1 MSASTPKDLSF
12 KEIAELPRE
21 QRREYFGKKYL
32 VPLDHP
38 AMPAAGPDFA
48 RTVHELVD
56 IKVAPKLPRDS
67 LAMSGVDYIY
77 RSALYKRNWK
87 LQVAFKGEIRTIEFL
102 PGGLWILPEAFD
114 TKNSSRDML
123 DYEWFGH
130 RPVGGPRAIADVMII
145 GKHPGVEELDK
156 GQNFI
161 GPSSS
166 DLHRALRD
174 LKVKPETR
182 HGWYVTNTV
191 KHNRLDPTS
200 GTMQQSWLKNCAPLL
215 YQEILL
221 VRPKFIACLGTE
233 AIKAVLGKDYTVGNM
248 KSRVIDLTFRVPPA
262 TATTHV
268 DYDDLD
274 SYVDHKVSVMGIPHP
289 AYIFRMPEAYPDL
302 HGGLELFINMVGGE
316 RPIDVEKD
324 KRHTPVYT
332 TEKLGDIVDRIIE
345 NARDNW
351 DFEVDGDLPIAW
363 DAEWHGRQ
371 PGDAGS
377 YLRTIQFAA
386 GYSYK
391 DAPKRATCVVL
402 TEKGGTV
409 NGWFHSRDEIT
420 SQLRRLIAGQHSDGG
435 PPIKTRHGGHF
446 FKADI
451 PWIRHFLGI
460 DFGPLW
466 VTLPPLP
473 PVKYLD
479 DAGKEQEREQL
490 VKRFNGIKYCK
501 ALGARELRRLDHKTK
516 QQKLPKKERTEF
528 TEPLPDRDAV
538 DEKGLPIYRDQPH
551 HQYELTRYTGGFDT
565 GYMTHAVFEAVESFD
580 LEQLALRWT
589 TCPRWST
596 GVEQA
601 KVQIAKEMGIKLR
614 DLGGYGDILDDHLLG
629 YALYDADAT
638 LRLFW
643 RLNFA
648 RTLNDGDGFL
658 DQDVKHHNSREA
670 FWRTMLAG
678 PTFLEMEETGVTV
691 DVERGKELIKVFE
704 MAKERLTTSLRD
716 QLGWPTFNPN
726 SAPQTRALLFGE
738 AFSGMVDKKTG
749 APKRVLPEGFDE
761 KGFGLDPIKTT
772 GKPSRA
778 WANIRDNERKLYTP
792 AVDKEVLGIYA
803 HENDQ
808 IKQLRDIRYI
818 RQVLQSVLRPPKVG
832 EPIGADSASGMVYD
846 ELDEFDG
853 GFLSYVSPTDGRVR
867 SRFYPV
873 ETGRCSSAGPN
884 LQNLAKRRED
894 DYARIL
900 GHCDDEG
907 KLVGDY
913 LAILGGTLYNDPIR
927 SIVTAGDWDGEPTVL
942 MEFDIISAEIAALAW
957 ESGDAQMIEDVNRA
971 MLPEDDPNFLD
982 IHSSTAVE
990 AFKLDCAPT
999 KKALKALGKPG
1010 LRVAAKNVRF
1020 GVPYGRSAEAL
1031 SRQCQEEGAKV
1042 SVADCQKL
1050 IDNYKKR
1057 YPAASDFLDACENR
1071 VYGKENSSM
1080 VGAFGR
1086 RRRFQPVDDKSV
1098 MADQGRS
1105 AKNFPIQN
1113 LVADAILMGMY
1124 NILHEREVNG
1134 LQGAFRVVLQIHD
1147 AIMLEVKIPFIEEVR
1162 RVVTHAMTAMVP
1174 ITPRDL
1180 VDGVPM
1186 EGEVYHF
1193 NVDCSVFLNWG
1204 QSIDPERGRFLG
1216 IPEEYLGGK

>member
-1 MSASTPKDLSF
+1 MSVNAKTPEELKF
-12 KEIAELPRE
+12 KETVELPRE
-21 QRREYFGKKYL
+21 QRRERFGQKYL

-38 AMPAAGPDFA
+38 AMPPAGPDFA
-48 RTVHELVD
+48 RTIHELVD
-56 IKVAPKLPRDS
+56 VKVAPRLPRDN
-67 LAMSGVDYIY
+67 LAMSGLDYIY
-77 RSALYKRNWK
+77 RFALHHRAWK
-87 LQVAFKGEIRTIEFL
+87 LQVGYKGQIKTVEFL
-102 PGGLWILPEAFD
+102 PGGFWVLPEAFN
-114 TKNSSRDML
+114 TKNSSRDIL
-123 DYEWFGH
+123 DYEWFDY
-130 RPVGGPRAIADVMII
+130 RPVGGPRAQADVMLI

-161 GPSSS
+161 GPSSA
-166 DLHRALRD
+166 DLHRALRE
-174 LKVKPETR
+174 LEVEPATR

-191 KHNRLDPTS
+191 KHNRMDPTS

-221 VRPKFIACLGTE
+221 VRPRFIACLGTE

-248 KSRVIDLTFRVPPA
+248 KGRVIPISYRVPPVSA
-262 TATTHV
+262 QTHA

-274 SYVDHKVSVMGIPHP
+274 SYVTHEVLVMGIPHP
-289 AYIFRMPEAYPDL
+289 AYVYHMPEAYPDL
-302 HGGLELFINMVGGE
+302 FSGLEQFIKLVGGD
-316 RPIDVEKD
+316 RPVDVESD
-324 KRHTPVYT
+324 KRHSSFYVERPLARVID
-332 TEKLGDIVDRIIE
+332 EIIE
-345 NARDNW
+345 NAHAEW
-351 DFEVDGDLPIAW
+351 DFDADGDLPIAW

-371 PGDAGS
+371 PGEAGS

-386 GYSYK
+386 GRSYA
-391 DAPKRATCVVL
+391 DAPKKATCIVL
-402 TEKGGTV
+402 TEKGGGT
-409 NGWFHSRDEIT
+409 GWFNSRDEIAG
-420 SQLRRLIAGQHSDGG
+420 QLRRLIDGRHSNEKEF
-435 PPIKTRHGGHF
+435 PRIKTRHGGHF

-460 DFGPLW
+460 DFRPYW
-466 VTLPPLP
+466 MTLPPLP
-473 PVKYLD
+473 PIKD
-479 DAGKEQEREQL
+479 KEGKEREQMT
-490 VKRFNGIKYCK
+490 K
-501 ALGARELRRLDHKTK
+501 RLDGIAYRKEVAK
-516 QQKLPKKERTEF
+516 QQLIENDRAKKAGE
-528 TEPLPDRDAV
+528 EPRKIGRNDV
-538 DEKGLPIYRDQPH
+538 DIHQYARPH

-580 LEQLALRWT
+580 LEQIALRWT
-589 TCPRWST
+589 TCPRWSVE
-596 GVEQA
+596 VEQA
-601 KVQIAKEMGIKLR
+601 KAQVAKEMGIKLR
-614 DLGGYGDILDDHLLG
+614 DLGGYGDIPDDKILP
-629 YALYDADAT
+629 YAMYDADAT

-648 RTLNDGDGFL
+648 RSLNDGDGFL
-658 DQDVKHHNSREA
+658 DQDVKHKSSREA

-691 DVERGKELIKVFE
+691 DVERGKELIKIFE
-704 MAKERLTTSLRD
+704 LARERLTTSLRE
-716 QLGWPTFNPN
+716 QLDWPTFNPN

-738 AFSGMVDKKTG
+738 EYSGLVDKKTG
-749 APKRVLPEGFDE
+749 QNKKVLPDTIDK
-761 KGFGLDPIKTT
+761 KGLGKAPIKTT
-772 GKPSRA
+772 GKPSKA
-778 WANIRDNERKLYTP
+778 WANLRSNEAKLATA

-803 HENDQ
+803 HEDKR

-818 RQVLQSVLRPPKVG
+818 RQVLQSVLRPPKLG
-832 EPIGADSASGMVYD
+832 EALGVDSNGGMVYD

-873 ETGRCSSAGPN
+873 ETGRCSSAAPN

-900 GHCDDEG
+900 GHYDDDHQP
-907 KLVGDY
+907 VGDY
-913 LAILGGTLYNDPIR
+913 LTILGEPLYHDPIR
-927 SIVTAGDWDGEPTVL
+927 SIVTADIWDDVPTVL

-971 MLPEDDPNFLD
+971 MLKEDDPNFLD
-982 IHSSTAVE
+982 IHSATAVE

-1050 IDNYKKR
+1050 IDNYRKR
-1057 YPAASDFLDACENR
+1057 YPDASRFLDACEDR
-1071 VYGKENSSM
+1071 PYDKEKNYLI
-1080 VGAFGR
+1080 GAFGR
-1086 RRRFQPVDDKSV
+1086 IRRFQPADDKSV

-1124 NILHEREVNG
+1124 NILQEREAKK
-1134 LQGAFRVVLQIHD
+1134 LQHAFRVVLQIHD

-1162 RVVTHAMTAMVP
+1162 EVVTHAMTTMVP
-1174 ITPRDL
+1174 IIPRDI
-1180 VDGVPM
+1180 VTGIPM
-1186 EGEVYHF
+1186 EDEVYNF
-1193 NVDCSVFLNWG
+1193 KVDCSVFLNWG
-1204 QSIDPERGRFLG
+1204 QSISPERGRSLG